1 MAQHMSANGSDFD
14 GSGIGQLWPILSGE
28 RGIYTVAAGE
38 DAGQYLAALIEAA
51 NASGMIPEQVWGND
65 APAGY
70 TPGTPTKSMN
80 PLNWAMGEYITLLFS
95 ISEHRIAD
103 VVPITSQRYTGQ

>member
-1 MAQHMSANGSDFD
+1 MMVGAN
-14 GSGIGQLWPILSGE
+14 
-28 RGIYTVAAGE
+28 T
-38 DAGQYLAALIEAA
+38 
-51 NASGMIPEQVWGND
+51 SGMIPEQVWGND

-95 ISEHRIAD
+95 ISGHRIAD
-103 VVPITSQRYTGQ
+103 VVSITSQRYTGQ